1 MLRRS
6 RHFRWFATI
15 SSLWLT
21 LVAAVAPSAT
31 TCPMGHAAKADRT
44 APVGQHQEHAGHG
57 VPADSGAPLD
67 PCDCA
72 NWCGN
77 APTTDALV
85 APVPPQQPSPAR
97 VPVMTQRAVVAHAVT
112 RPHLLPFAQGP
123 PA

>member
-21 LVAAVAPSAT
+21 LVAAVAPAAV
-31 TCPMGHAAKADRT
+31 TCPMGHATRAEVG
-44 APVGQHQEHAGHG
+44 APSGQHPGHAGHEA
-57 VPADSGAPLD
+57 PAEGGAPLD

-77 APTTDALV
+77 VPTTDALAAPTAIPQAASTPSTV
-85 APVPPQQPSPAR
+85 APLRTV
-97 VPVMTQRAVVAHAVT
+97 VVRAAVRT
-112 RPHLLPFAQGP
+112 HLLPFAQAP